1 MRGRTIVPDAFT
13 TRLPM
18 NARASKTPSRTTAPN
33 IACSNCSLR
42 ALCLP
47 LMMSDAEL
55 QRLDALV
62 ETRRLVKR
70 GQTLFRSGETFDAVY
85 AIRSGFFKTRLSS
98 PDGQEQVTGF
108 QMAGEVLGLD
118 GISSDAHQCDA
129 VALEDSQVCVIRY
142 SQLEAL
148 AREFSDLQ
156 RQFHK
161 VMSREIV
168 HDHGL
173 MQLLG
178 NRRAEERLAAFVL
191 DLTQRLQSRGFSAS
205 ALVLRMT
212 REEIGTYLGLTLET
226 VSRCFSKLQSDGVLQ
241 VRRRHVSVLDHSA
254 LERIVN
260 CGDGASVVDA
270 EPAAAA
276 IS

>member
-1 MRGRTIVPDAFT
+1 MGADAYT
-13 TRLPM
+13 TTHPPM
-18 NARASKTPSRTTAPN
+18 NARASKTPGRSTAPN

-62 ETRRLVKR
+62 ETRRVVKR
-70 GQTLFRSGETFDAVY
+70 GQTLFRSGDPFDAVY

-98 PDGQEQVTGF
+98 PDGHEQVTGF

-118 GISSDAHQCDA
+118 GISSDVHQCDA

-142 SQLEAL
+142 AQLESL
-148 AREFSDLQ
+148 SREFSDLQ

-161 VMSREIV
+161 VLSREIV
-168 HDHGL
+168 NDHGL

-178 NRRAEERLAAFVL
+178 NRRAEARLAAFVL
-191 DLTQRLQSRGFSAS
+191 DLTRRLRLRGFSAS

-241 VRRRHVSVLDHSA
+241 VRRRHVSVLDAVA
-254 LERIVN
+254 LERLVN
-260 CGDGASVVDA
+260 CSGGANTADDA
-270 EPAAAA
+270 ALASAAAH
-276 IS
+276 

>member
-1 MRGRTIVPDAFT
+1 
-13 TRLPM
+13 M
-18 NARASKTPSRTTAPN
+18 NSRALRSPGQTPAPN

-47 LMMSDAEL
+47 LMMSEAEL

-70 GQTLFRSGETFDAVY
+70 GQSLFRSGDRFDAVY

-98 PDGQEQVTGF
+98 KAGHEQVTGF

-118 GISSDAHQCDA
+118 GISTDAHQCDA

-142 SQLEAL
+142 AQLETL
-148 AREFSDLQ
+148 SREFSDLQ

-161 VMSREIV
+161 VMSSAIV

-173 MQLLG
+173 MHLLG

-191 DLTQRLQSRGFSAS
+191 DLTRRLQSRGFSS
-205 ALVLRMT
+205 SSLVLRMT

-226 VSRCFSKLQSDGVLQ
+226 VSRCFSKLQNDGVLQ
-241 VRRRHVSVLDHSA
+241 VWRRHITVLDHDA
-254 LERIVN
+254 LERLVN
-260 CGDGASVVDA
+260 GAGDASTVDDA
-270 EPAAAA
+270 PLCTAV
-276 IS
+276 SG

>member
-1 MRGRTIVPDAFT
+1 MNSRAFG
-13 TRLPM
+13 
-18 NARASKTPSRTTAPN
+18 TPGRTTAPN

-70 GQTLFRSGETFDAVY
+70 GQTLFRNGDRFDAVY

-98 PDGQEQVTGF
+98 KAGQEQVTGF

-118 GISSDAHQCDA
+118 GISADVHQCDA

-142 SQLEAL
+142 SQLETL
-148 AREFSDLQ
+148 SREFSDLQ

-161 VMSREIV
+161 VLSREIV

-173 MQLLG
+173 MHLIG
-178 NRRAEERLAAFVL
+178 YRRAEERLAAFVL
-191 DLTQRLQSRGFSAS
+191 DLTRRLRARGFSSS

-226 VSRCFSKLQSDGVLQ
+226 VSRCFSKLQGDGVLR
-241 VRRRHVSVLDHSA
+241 VRRRQVEVLDHAA
-254 LERIVN
+254 LEGLVN
-260 CGDGASVVDA
+260 RARDEKVVDSA
-270 EPAAAA
+270 SMPVA
-276 IS
+276 ISQ